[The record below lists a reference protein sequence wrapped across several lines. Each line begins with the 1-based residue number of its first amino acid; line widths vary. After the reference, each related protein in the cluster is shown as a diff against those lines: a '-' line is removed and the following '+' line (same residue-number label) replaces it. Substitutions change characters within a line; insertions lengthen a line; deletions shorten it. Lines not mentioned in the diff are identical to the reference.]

1 MCGRHP
7 TAVRNSDQNN
17 NMSID
22 LKQETA
28 GRGGDFRRGRGPF
41 RRELMRSRERSFG
54 RWLRFAPCFADHAT
68 GGNCRRTNERLAA
81 DTGLSLRTVQRADT
95 VLQLLRDGHRGTG
108 RPPTHPHR
116 SPSGESRRL
125 LSMGGIEIG
134 GDKCVR

>member
-95 VLQLLRDGHRGTG
+95 VLQLLRVATEVLGGRQRTRIVRGAA
-108 RPPTHPHR
+108 RA
-116 SPSGESRRL
+116 SRL

-134 GDKCVR
+134 ADKCVR